1 MPSKIKSY
9 KRFKFDQSLL
19 QEYRFRKH
27 YGTLNVAVTFRLL
40 LGSPIIPSCSSGS
53 VMCGVETGTDH
64 LGFFLGEEDNV
75 RGNQIW
81 HVWQVFSTD
90 FVAVAKKKIFYRL
103 FRWFIPDV
111 ISYMLV
117 NISVGKLSLRN
128 D

>member
-19 QEYRFRKH
+19 QEYRFGKH

-53 VMCGVETGTDH
+53 VRCGVETGTDH

-81 HVWQVFSTD
+81 HAWQVFSTD
-90 FVAVAKKKIFYRL
+90 FVAVAKKKTIFYRL

-111 ISYMLV
+111 ISHA
-117 NISVGKLSLRN
+117 SGS
-128 D
+128 

>member
-1 MPSKIKSY
+1 MWCEGKVLCMPSKIKSY

-64 LGFFLGEEDNV
+64 LGFF
-75 RGNQIW
+75 
-81 HVWQVFSTD
+81 
-90 FVAVAKKKIFYRL
+90 
-103 FRWFIPDV
+103 
-111 ISYMLV
+111 
-117 NISVGKLSLRN
+117 
-128 D
+128 

>member
-1 MPSKIKSY
+1 MWCEGKVLCMPSKIKSY

-40 LGSPIIPSCSSGS
+40 LGSPIKPSCSSGS

-90 FVAVAKKKIFYRL
+90 FVAVAKKKDFL
-103 FRWFIPDV
+103 
-111 ISYMLV
+111 
-117 NISVGKLSLRN
+117 
-128 D
+128 